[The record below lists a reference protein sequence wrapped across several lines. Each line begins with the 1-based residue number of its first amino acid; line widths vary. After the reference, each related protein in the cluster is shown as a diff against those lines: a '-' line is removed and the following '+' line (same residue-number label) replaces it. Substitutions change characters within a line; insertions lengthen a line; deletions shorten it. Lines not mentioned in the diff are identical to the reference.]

1 MKPEDVPCPVCEEFA
16 LVIEMRLE
24 SKPLG
29 TFSVSG
35 MQLKTSAYNWPYLV
49 CKNCGVTA
57 RAKEET

>member
-29 TFSVSG
+29 TFSV
-35 MQLKTSAYNWPYLV
+35 

-57 RAKEET
+57 RAKEDSEFASRLV